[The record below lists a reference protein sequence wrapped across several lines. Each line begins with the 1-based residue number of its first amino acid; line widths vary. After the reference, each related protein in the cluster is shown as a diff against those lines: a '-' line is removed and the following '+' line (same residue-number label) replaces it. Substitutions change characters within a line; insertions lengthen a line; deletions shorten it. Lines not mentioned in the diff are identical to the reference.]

1 MLKTYEDIE
10 EIVTLSQI
18 MSNLSSMKLAQGLN
32 YNTKSEKDSLYNP
45 NMQSSMS
52 LKDLDKNS
60 KGLLES
66 PCRKS
71 DCLNNSEA
79 NMSIP
84 SDSSSGNFENDE
96 EFSEQNMS
104 SSTKQNMNI
113 HAFSMQ
119 NLIEPSSKIKIS

>member
-71 DCLNNSEA
+71 DC
-79 NMSIP
+79 
-84 SDSSSGNFENDE
+84 
-96 EFSEQNMS
+96 
-104 SSTKQNMNI
+104 
-113 HAFSMQ
+113 
-119 NLIEPSSKIKIS
+119 